1 MTYEVVDWLAH
12 HAVRNPNKVAL
23 KELPSGREFT
33 FSSFHERVA
42 NLAGFFESKGL
53 KRGDCVAYLMLNST
67 DLLATIF
74 ACWRQG
80 LICVAIN
87 FRLTPSEV
95 QFILDDSET
104 QMVLYDRTFSQTVEA
119 IKGQTTVKDWVE
131 TLGGGQPSAFETALD
146 AGNPIY
152 EMTTQSF
159 EDQCLLMYSSGTTGR
174 PKGII
179 ITHGMIY
186 FNAASGVGPANFTT
200 TTISLVSMPLF
211 HIGGLNTTC
220 LPVLWNGGSCVIART
235 FDPGEIL
242 KAVDSKDLGITVLFL
257 VPAAYNA
264 LSQHPACAETDFSR
278 ITGGFTGAD
287 SVPISLV
294 EHWLERGV
302 ALREGYGMTETAA
315 AGCTLDEADIPH
327 KAGSAGRSA
336 MHSTIRIVDEAGRT
350 CAPNVQGEIWF
361 KGLCITPGYW
371 RRPDANAESFSD
383 GWFKS
388 GDIGR
393 MDEDGYIYIED
404 RIKDMYISGGEIVY
418 PAEVENLIYQIPQI
432 QEVAVI
438 GVPDEKYGEAG
449 CAVAALKPGQSLDL
463 EAILGHIGESLARYK
478 HPKYLHIVEALPRN
492 GSGKVLKFQLR
503 QSVPELLS
511 LT

>member
-1 MTYEVVDWLAH
+1 MTYEVVDWIAH
-12 HAVRNPNKVAL
+12 HAARNPKKIAL

-42 NLAGFFESKGL
+42 KLAGFFENKGL
-53 KRGDCVAYLMLNST
+53 KRGDRVAFLMLNST
-67 DLLATIF
+67 DLLATVF

-95 QFILDDSET
+95 KFILDDSET
-104 QMVLYDRTFSQTVEA
+104 KMVIYDRVFNQTVGA
-119 IKGQTTVKDWVE
+119 IKDDTTVKDWVE
-131 TLGGGQPSAFETALD
+131 TLGGGEPSAFETALTSGD
-146 AGNPIY
+146 PIY
-152 EMTTQSF
+152 EMTPQSF
-159 EDQCLLMYSSGTTGR
+159 EEQCLLMYSSGTTGL
-174 PKGII
+174 PKGVI
-179 ITHGMIY
+179 ITHGMMY
-186 FNAASGVGPANFTT
+186 FNAASGVGPANFTS

-235 FDPGEIL
+235 FDPGGIL
-242 KAVDSKDLGITVLFL
+242 KAIDSKELGITVLFL

-287 SVPISLV
+287 SVPITLV
-294 EHWLERGV
+294 EHWLGRGV
-302 ALREGYGMTETAA
+302 ILREGYGMTETAA
-315 AGCTLDEADIPH
+315 AGCTLDAADIPH
-327 KAGSAGRSA
+327 KVGSAGRAA
-336 MHSTIRIVDEAGRT
+336 MHSTIRIVDGAGRT

-404 RIKDMYISGGEIVY
+404 RIKDMYISGGENVY
-418 PAEVENLIYQIPQI
+418 PAEVENLIYQIAQI

-449 CAVAALKPGQSLDL
+449 CAVAALKPGQTLDL
-463 EAILGHIGESLARYK
+463 EDILGHIGESLARYK
-478 HPKYLHIVEALPRN
+478 HPKHLHIVEALPRN

-503 QSVPELLS
+503 KTVPEMLGLN
-511 LT
+511 